1 MNYAPAESFP
11 IFNTGNVFIQT
22 ELVTPPR
29 QWQLHS
35 SILTRFSSWFARSI
49 ASTITA
55 MTGSAWAS
63 YTIEEVDGSILL
75 VQQQATG
82 EKPVIHNVESN
93 IFTNV
98 AIKTEPDDSETKG
111 SFSITPDHDATI
123 DLYNQIFGPFYNVP
137 VKFPTDNIAAS
148 LTHAEELTK
157 LTRDFDCLDNLPN
170 LTSQLNATLL
180 EHQHSLLR
188 AIKNDPARWLL
199 LSLSLHNES
208 IYTEALIHMSGAHP
222 CWPWPTSRSSLPEE
236 ILRLITIKSQELNQ
250 RCTEVE
256 RDLLLLTINVGR
268 NATSHPVSLL
278 TNSEFDTWFIVSTF
292 RSILAQEF
300 TALDNDRKKPLRRA
314 HMYRKLGK
322 AEGYMPYE
330 EMRRMMEQVMP
341 SSVHSLS
348 EDLAILKREA
358 SVYVEDLA
366 KNECLLDV
374 EGQKVGWLTC
384 VRVGKEDVPWR
395 AGERE

>member
-1 MNYAPAESFP
+1 
-11 IFNTGNVFIQT
+11 
-22 ELVTPPR
+22 
-29 QWQLHS
+29 
-35 SILTRFSSWFARSI
+35 
-49 ASTITA
+49 

-123 DLYNQIFGPFYNVP
+123 DLYNQIFGALYNVP

-148 LTHAEELTK
+148 LTHAEELAK
-157 LTRDFDCLDNLPN
+157 LARDLDCLDNLPN

-180 EHQHSLLR
+180 EHRHSLLR

-222 CWPWPTSRSSLPEE
+222 CWPWPTPRSNLPKE
-236 ILRLITIKSQELNQ
+236 ILRLITTKSEDLNQ

-268 NATSHPVSLL
+268 NAASHPVSLL

-314 HMYRKLGK
+314 HVYRKLSK

-330 EMRRMMEQVMP
+330 EMRHMMEQVMP
-341 SSVHSLS
+341 SAVHSLS